1 MNSVGKS
8 ISRERKSMR
17 EDGGPQRQCPK
28 GAWPFCRGHGVPS
41 GLGSVTSHHCRGSRN
56 LRHTNASFS
65 FSRSLIPA
73 TQPCQQRQ
81 LTAGQ
86 LQSTKRERIRNRENS
101 HRSHGGHLA
110 VGTGCGESILS
121 ASISPHAPQDQ
132 GASSCR
138 CHHHSGQHS
147 CDSSL
152 CIKCI

>member
-101 HRSHGGHLA
+101 HRSHRGHLA
-110 VGTGCGESILS
+110 VGTAFSLLPFLPTLHRTRVLVVAAAITTA
-121 ASISPHAPQDQ
+121 ASTPVTAH
-132 GASSCR
+132 
-138 CHHHSGQHS
+138 
-147 CDSSL
+147 
-152 CIKCI
+152 